1 MSINNFTD
9 AVGFSISGLQNIALD
24 SINGN
29 PILSTIIIAGQTA
42 FLSWDNTTNTL
53 TLFIPTSDGVVALGL
68 LSATDWNTFNNKE
81 NGLTFISPLRRSGDV
96 IDFDFST
103 ANIWTGTQ
111 TYTNDIYYTSGNYF
125 YTGLPNVIT
134 TNALYVDPITGQLSY
149 GTPTNL
155 LPLDN
160 IWTGINTFQSSTTFQ
175 GQVNTRIL
183 RIENLND
190 VAGDIVQIFTNSFVN
205 DYWFFNHLGG
215 FGFVDNVGGLKYL
228 INKDGTSTFYGL
240 MSVDGIQI
248 NNSYLSMN
256 NSKIFMNDNGIY
268 LRTGG
273 DENHG
278 IKYNNS
284 YDCPRIFGY
293 GAGAEFGRQQGSYIK
308 CAVIGTST
316 HPMEI
321 FRDFVNAP
329 SDKWEFKNNGEFR
342 YTPPTGGGWAITSSN
357 LIMTQGTITINNI
370 TDRNELNFT
379 EFEPSPLIN
388 SWIATT
394 HSDGTLSN
402 DLDGDKVVIGNI
414 YIPTGG
420 AYGATIGAHNYA
432 LNEWRTLYVNLG
444 GITIMPTLIVTVSF
458 TDLSDRRLKD
468 EIRYLDSGKSID
480 FIKRLKPCIYKRV
493 DKRNIVNF
501 QEPEPKLRHGFIA
514 NEIEEI
520 AVTEAQKNLV
530 DTTEYNGY
538 KDCKKLAI
546 LNLIPEIVQANKEMI
561 YKIERLE
568 TENKLLLERINAM
581 TNVEERLLKI
591 ENIIKNKKCIALI

>member
-1 MSINNFTD
+1 
-9 AVGFSISGLQNIALD
+9 
-24 SINGN
+24 
-29 PILSTIIIAGQTA
+29 
-42 FLSWDNTTNTL
+42 
-53 TLFIPTSDGVVALGL
+53 
-68 LSATDWNTFNNKE
+68 
-81 NGLTFISPLRRSGDV
+81 
-96 IDFDFST
+96 
-103 ANIWTGTQ
+103 
-111 TYTNDIYYTSGNYF
+111 
-125 YTGLPNVIT
+125 
-134 TNALYVDPITGQLSY
+134 LYVDPVTGQLSY

-205 DYWFFNHLGG
+205 DYWFFNSLGG
-215 FGFVDNVGGLKYL
+215 FGFIDNVGGLKYL
-228 INKDGTSTFYGL
+228 ISKDGTSTFYGL

-342 YTPPTGGGWAITSSN
+342 YIPPTGGGWAITSSN

-402 DLDGDKVVIGNI
+402 GLDGDKVVIGNI
-414 YIPTGG
+414 YIPSGG
-420 AYGATIGAHNYA
+420 EYGATIGAHNYA

-444 GITIMPTLIVTVSF
+444 GITIMPSLIVTVNFSPP
-458 TDLSDRRLKD
+458 SDRRLKTD
-468 EIRYLDSGKSID
+468 IQYLDSGKSID

-493 DKRNIVNF
+493 DKRNIINF
-501 QEPEPKLRHGFIA
+501 QEPEPKLQHGFIA
-514 NEIEEI
+514 DEIEEI
-520 AVTEAQKNLV
+520 AQTKAQKNLV
-530 DTTEYNGY
+530 DTFEFNGY
-538 KDCKKLAI
+538 KDCRKLAI

-561 YKIERLE
+561 DKIERLE
-568 TENKLLLERINAM
+568 TENKTLLER
-581 TNVEERLLKI
+581 LSKI
-591 ENIIKNKKCIALI
+591 ENIINNKKCIALI